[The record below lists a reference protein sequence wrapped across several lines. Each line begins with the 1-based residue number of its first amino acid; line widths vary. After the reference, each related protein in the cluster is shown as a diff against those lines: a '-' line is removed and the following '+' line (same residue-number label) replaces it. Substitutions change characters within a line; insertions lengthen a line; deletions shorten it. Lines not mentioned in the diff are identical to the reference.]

1 MNLCQIK
8 QGQKKMSSF
17 FGVLFIIFFQKTTV
31 STYTKTSSN
40 HIYKQRTLKKSV
52 HDVLMNYNECLFY
65 KHKNSVK
72 VCNVGACAGKP
83 VEEIYRKNHEN
94 M

>member
-1 MNLCQIK
+1 M
-8 QGQKKMSSF
+8 
-17 FGVLFIIFFQKTTV
+17 
-31 STYTKTSSN
+31 YTKTSSN

-72 VCNVGACAGKP
+72 VCNVGECAGKP
-83 VEEIYRKNHEN
+83 VEEIYRKNHEK
-94 M
+94 

>member
-1 MNLCQIK
+1 MREQREK
-8 QGQKKMSSF
+8 SK
-17 FGVLFIIFFQKTTV
+17 GVRCMVKPP
-31 STYTKTSSN
+31 YTKTSSN

-72 VCNVGACAGKP
+72 VCNVGACAG
-83 VEEIYRKNHEN
+83 
-94 M
+94 